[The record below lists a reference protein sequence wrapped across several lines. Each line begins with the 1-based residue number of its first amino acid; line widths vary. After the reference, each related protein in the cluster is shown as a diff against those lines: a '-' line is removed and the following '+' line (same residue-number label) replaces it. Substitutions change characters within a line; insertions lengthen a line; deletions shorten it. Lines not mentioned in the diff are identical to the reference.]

1 MRRAEQIN
9 NRQTV
14 ASDWQELVFRPSAC
28 MSLFSIDYHLSS
40 FLSIGHHLQI
50 PSLPSKFVLLL
61 L

>member
-14 ASDWQELVFRPSAC
+14 ASDWPALVFQPSAC

-40 FLSIGHHLQI
+40 SLSIDHHLQI